1 MDERHLRAARAGA
14 RLLVEERRALRLER
28 RHRLRDVRHLQ
39 ADVVEPLASLLDRLR
54 HRAVRSGGGDEL
66 DAPAAVTED
75 RDAHLLGGHLL
86 DLGELEAVDVAEQL
100 HRGVEVGDEDGDVVE
115 AVHAELPAAG
125 DRHPT
130 WSWSWSWSW
139 TSTWSSSSSSTNRD
153 DGRGLSRGRSPRPGP
168 GPGPREA
175 LPSLHLADL
184 HREHLHRAEKADR
197 VYLRAGSERHV
208 GRVGDR
214 LTERGIEGDP
224 LARAADFR
232 PGVPVERGL
241 PVPVLR
247 VDETVNRTRRDPQGA
262 RERHEEHGVL
272 GAVALARLEDLAR
285 AVVARAVDLLQPA
298 VDVLG
303 EPACGLVGALRIARD
318 LSRQCRDA
326 GRVPVHLRRHSEI
339 LLGRARARPREEV
352 DLVETAGGLLRLGTR
367 DDRVAEPDLDDAAV
381 VRDAVLGRDAVARLG
396 LRDDRDL
403 LGDARAG
410 DGLAAHELVAHLAH
424 AQLLEI
430 DLPPDDGAAAS
441 RGEPRSVGEL
451 RRLADVLD
459 VALLSR
465 GAGDE
470 RHPAGRLLAAPR
482 HGAVPAVA
490 LPGGAE
496 GEQPAAG
503 ARRPDPL
510 LLLPALHLVASHG
523 GADEHLGSADEHVL
537 PVAQLAVE
545 LRPRPAGLLA
555 HEVEPEPL
563 RPFRALHAED
573 VGERARAGGERSL
586 RRAAWRLRGAL
597 LGAAGERQDDSEG
610 EGDPSHGLWFPR
622 GDARFY
628 QKLAFET
635 RHATIPPNGRDLD
648 RPRRRRGRG
657 RRRQRANGR
666 GHEHGAHVRD
676 AGGQVRPRARRRN
689 GA

>member
-339 LLGRARARPREEV
+339 LLGRARARPRERRVAPRIRGSRTARGHGEEGGPVRPALEPLAGVALVERGGEAGEPVDDGPRDLARERARQRHAREREEV

-563 RPFRALHAED
+563 R
-573 VGERARAGGERSL
+573 
-586 RRAAWRLRGAL
+586 
-597 LGAAGERQDDSEG
+597 
-610 EGDPSHGLWFPR
+610 
-622 GDARFY
+622 
-628 QKLAFET
+628 
-635 RHATIPPNGRDLD
+635 
-648 RPRRRRGRG
+648 
-657 RRRQRANGR
+657 
-666 GHEHGAHVRD
+666 
-676 AGGQVRPRARRRN
+676 
-689 GA
+689 